1 MNELPNEEQPIRP
14 ERIEYP
20 VSPHLRRIRYM
31 SRLLD
36 TSIKLPTG
44 HRIGIDPIIGL
55 IPGIGDFIGAVLSL
69 YIVYEAA
76 RMGIE
81 KRILIRML
89 VNVLIEVLVGEI
101 PILGDIFDAVWKANI
116 RNAKLVEMN
125 YQPTQMERPA
135 GKIGFYF
142 AILLL
147 VFFVIIALAT
157 IGVIWLLIYLMK
169 SASIKLW

>member
-1 MNELPNEEQPIRP
+1 MNEIPNNGETIRL

-20 VSPHLRRIRYM
+20 VSPHLRRIRSL

-55 IPGIGDFIGAVLSL
+55 VPGVGDFIGAALSL
-69 YIVYEAA
+69 YIVYKAA
-76 RMGIE
+76 RLGIE
-81 KRILIRML
+81 KRILIRMCG
-89 VNVLIEVLVGEI
+89 NVLIEALVGEI
-101 PILGDIFDAVWKANI
+101 FILGDIFDAVWKANI
-116 RNAKLVEMN
+116 RNAKLVEMH

-157 IGVIWLLIYLMK
+157 IGVISLLIYLMK